1 MGKAKDGSECF
12 TRTNNAGGKYTT
24 CTGTQT
30 SKAKS
35 KLPQSFKSPKKRPIK
50 EDEVRPIDKK
60 VPKIYVNY
68 HRQAE
73 LDGKLKNF
81 SEKQKKTFKL
91 NGYVGQA
98 NAERARLEEEVSRL
112 SKGDNYTPKRIAEY
126 KEALGKAVA
135 ILQRFK
141 KNSMGWSIGHEL
153 YLESGKMKYFPNPRN
168 KKT

>member
-24 CTGTQT
+24 CTGTQK

-60 VPKIYVNY
+60 VPKISSY
-68 HRQAE
+68 RQAE

-126 KEALGKAVA
+126 NEALGKAVA
-135 ILQRFK
+135 VAGRVS
-141 KNSMGWSIGHEL
+141 KNGYYNIIGHEL